1 MSELLLI
8 ENGAPTLANL
18 KTASLFTVPAEGR
31 EAVENWKRILAGK
44 GVMLTIL
51 REREG
56 RLLVYIYRERRL
68 RQDLSHPEARCILCR
83 EGYRWETLQ
92 EALETLKQRLGKGEG
107 FPHEIGLFLGY
118 PPEDVQ
124 GFIQHRGRNCKC
136 TGCWKVYGDEQQAVR
151 QFARFKKCRD
161 IYLRLFCD
169 GRSLTQL
176 TVAS

>member
-18 KTASLFTVPAEGR
+18 KTASLFTVPAKGR
-31 EAVENWKRILAGK
+31 NAEESWKRTLAEK
-44 GVMLTIL
+44 GVTLTIL
-51 REREG
+51 RERGE
-56 RLLVYIYRERRL
+56 RLLVYIYRAERL
-68 RQDLSHPEARCILCR
+68 KKDLSHPEARCILCR
-83 EGYRWETLQ
+83 EGYRWKTTGEALATLQ
-92 EALETLKQRLGKGEG
+92 QRLHQGEG

-118 PPEDVQ
+118 PPEDVA
-124 GFIQHRGRNCKC
+124 GFIQHRGRICKC

-151 QFARFKKCRD
+151 QFAQFKKCRD
-161 IYLRLFCD
+161 IYLRLFCG

>member
-1 MSELLLI
+1 MSEQLLI

-18 KTASLFTVPAEGR
+18 KTASLFTVPAGGR
-31 EAVENWKRILAGK
+31 DAVENWKKILAEK
-44 GVMLTIL
+44 GVALEIL
-51 REREG
+51 REREES
-56 RLLVYIYRERRL
+56 LLVYIYREQRL
-68 RQDLSHPEARCILCR
+68 RQDLSRPEAQCILCR
-83 EGYRWETLQ
+83 EGYRWETPC
-92 EALETLKQRLGKGEG
+92 EALEILKHRLKQQKG

-136 TGCWKVYGDEQQAVR
+136 TGCWKVYGDEEQAAR

-161 IYLRLFCD
+161 IYLQLFCG

>member
-18 KTASLFTVPAEGR
+18 KTASLFTVPAEGK
-31 EAVENWKRILAGK
+31 ETVEGWRNLLAEK
-44 GVMLTIL
+44 GVDLEIL

-56 RLLVYIYRERRL
+56 RLLVYIYRKARL
-68 RQDLSHPEARCILCR
+68 AKDLSHGEAQCILCR
-83 EGYRWETLQ
+83 EGYGWQSVE
-92 EALETLKQRLGKGEG
+92 EALGILKQRIEQGEG

-124 GFIQHRGRNCKC
+124 GFIEHRGRNCKC
-136 TGCWKVYGDEQQAVR
+136 TGCWKVYGDEQQAAR

-161 IYLRLFCD
+161 IYLRLFCG